1 MGRDEGWFRDA
12 RGGEERRESVT
23 VYWDSDACCS
33 ARDTN
38 TRCNQHAILI
48 IKSYLYVI
56 LTLTIAIPNFIIG
69 IIIFMRGRSENV
81 AYYVKWFNDKHVGI
95 HYTPTLDR

>member
-81 AYYVKWFNDKHVGI
+81 AYYVKWFNDK
-95 HYTPTLDR
+95 TLV